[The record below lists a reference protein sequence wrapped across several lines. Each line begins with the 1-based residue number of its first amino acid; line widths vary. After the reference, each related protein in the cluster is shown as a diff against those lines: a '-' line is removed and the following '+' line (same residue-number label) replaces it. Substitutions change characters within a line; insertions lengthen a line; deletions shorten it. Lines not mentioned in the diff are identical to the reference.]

1 MAQRV
6 TIGLQVIPQHGDYEP
21 MKEAWVEADELGV
34 DRIYNWDHFYPLS
47 GDPNGKHFES
57 LTIQAAMAA
66 LTKRAEISSL
76 VICNSYRNP
85 NLLADMA
92 RTIDHISGGR
102 FMLGIGSGWFE
113 KDYDEYGYEFGTAG
127 SRLRDLDRDL
137 PIIKARWEKLNP
149 PPLRRIP
156 ILIGGGG
163 EKVTLRIVA
172 EHADVWHTF
181 GDPET
186 LAHKSQVLD
195 DWCAKVGRDPGEI
208 QRSTHDRPH
217 DRRAERP
224 ERRCSSSASP
234 TSSSASRGP
243 TGTSSRSGRRWPGGT
258 RWASTLEHRRSP
270 DRVLEGVRRRVPIRK
285 EERPRRSTSRTKG
298 SCELRNL
305 VRICI
310 RSVRARAGAARGG
323 AGVFAYP
330 SSQTIPASGPPA
342 AGRLRP

>member
-1 MAQRV
+1 MPRV
-6 TIGLQVIPQHGDYEP
+6 TIGLQVIPQHGDFEP
-21 MKEAWVEADELGV
+21 MKRAWVEADELGV

-47 GDPNGKHFES
+47 GDSDGKHFES

-102 FMLGIGSGWFE
+102 FILGIGSGWFQ

-172 EHADVWHTF
+172 EHADIWHAF
-181 GDPET
+181 GDVGDH
-186 LAHKSQVLD
+186 AAQVGSPRRL
-195 DWCAKVGRDPGEI
+195 VREGRPRPGEI
-208 QRSTHDRPH
+208 QRSTTVARLDG
-217 DRRAERP
+217 ERSDP
-224 ERRCSSSASP
+224 APLLELGFTDFVVSAQ
-234 TSSSASRGP
+234 GP
-243 TGTSSRSGRRWPGGT
+243 DWDLEPLRQ
-258 RWASTLEHRRSP
+258 TLAWRDAAGP
-270 DRVLEGVRRRVPIRK
+270 RRV
-285 EERPRRSTSRTKG
+285 ETFGRRSTGQG
-298 SCELRNL
+298 SDDGTGDGDGESDL
-305 VRICI
+305 
-310 RSVRARAGAARGG
+310 G
-323 AGVFAYP
+323 
-330 SSQTIPASGPPA
+330 
-342 AGRLRP
+342 